1 MLRSFRN
8 TLVCAG
14 LLLAAIG
21 ATAQPYPTKPVRV
34 IVPASAG
41 GVLDMMAR
49 ALSHGLSEPLGQPFV
64 AEARPGAN
72 GIIGAEIVAKAP
84 PDGHVLLFTAASV
97 FSNNPFLYERLPY
110 DAAKG
115 FAPIAMCCVM
125 AQAVVVNPTLNV
137 NSLQEFIGR
146 AKSAPGQLVYGSIG
160 RGSTSNIFMEALKR
174 LAGIDMLHVP
184 YKGSTPAVTD
194 LLANRVS
201 AMVVTLGVIQGH
213 LRAGR
218 LKALAVGSSK
228 RSSVFPDVPTAAEA
242 GFPAWNAEV
251 WMGLFA
257 PAETPKE
264 IVSKLNIEMRRLIRS
279 QEFNEQ
285 WLKRNGFDLP
295 HVESAEQFAEFIRA
309 DMQNS
314 GKTIKAAGIK
324 LD

>member
-1 MLRSFRN
+1 MLSQFRN
-8 TLVCAG
+8 LAVLAG
-14 LLLAAIG
+14 LALAAVS
-21 ATAQPYPTKPVRV
+21 AAAQPYPSRPVRI

-49 ALSHGLSEPLGQPFV
+49 AISQGLSEPLGQPFV
-64 AEARPGAN
+64 AEARAGAN
-72 GIIGAEIVAKAP
+72 GIIGAEIVAKAA

-110 DAAKG
+110 DAAKS
-115 FAPIAMCCVM
+115 FAPIGMCCVM
-125 AQAVVVNPTLNV
+125 AQAVVVNPALNV
-137 NSLQEFIGR
+137 NSLREFVERI
-146 AKSAPGQLVYGSIG
+146 KSAPGRLVYGSIG
-160 RGSTSNIFMEALKR
+160 RGSTSNIFMEELKR

-257 PAETPKE
+257 PADTPRE
-264 IVSKLNIEMRRLIRS
+264 VVSRLNIELGKLIRS

-285 WLKRNGFDLP
+285 WLRRNGFDLP
-295 HVESAEQFAEFIRA
+295 HVETPEQFAEFIRA

-314 GKTIKAAGIK
+314 GRTIKAAGIK